1 MNRRFLAGAAL
12 VVSLSACGTDD
23 TPEPAEPATTSDDAP
38 TASPEAAAVT
48 TAAASTSA
56 PAELGTLKE
65 AGFGQSDEYVW
76 VTALVHN
83 NSAYVGQTVTVN
95 FNVLDAEGNILASES
110 QVESFSLPETDHIV
124 GTQVSLAQGETAA
137 KVEAALDVEASGAFS
152 DKPFPE
158 MPTSPVKFT
167 EEYGSHTASFEL
179 SNTLDMSLKTPR
191 VSLLCRD
198 DAGSI
203 VGGGSAYPELVP
215 AQGKVKVDVNLL
227 ASEEPADCSTFVG
240 APSDWDGAETAE
252 QPTSEAAPQSG
263 TPEEAFQIWVEQFG
277 TKDWQAHYET
287 LVSAQREVISEDAYV
302 ACRSAESPPVIEWGK
317 TLSVEDVGEMLI
329 PGTDVSLPATKV
341 SAEVSAEGMT
351 LPVDAHMLLEG
362 GEWKWSM
369 TQENVDNCSS

>member
-1 MNRRFLAGAAL
+1 MNWRFLAGAAL

-23 TPEPAEPATTSDDAP
+23 TPEPAQPESTSDAP
-38 TASPEAAAVT
+38 AASSEASAET
-48 TAAASTSA
+48 TEAASTA
-56 PAELGTLKE
+56 VPAELGTLKE

-83 NSAYVGQTVTVN
+83 NSADVGQTVTVN
-95 FNVLDAEGNILASES
+95 FNVLDADGNILASES
-110 QVESFSLPETDHIV
+110 QVESFSLPEADHIV
-124 GTQVSLAQGETAA
+124 GTQVSLAPGETAA
-137 KVEAALDVEASGAFS
+137 EVDAALDVEASGAFS

-179 SNTLDMSLKTPR
+179 SNTLEIALKNPR

-203 VGGGSAYPELVP
+203 MGGGSAYPELVS
-215 AQGKVKVDVNLL
+215 AQGTVKVDVNLL
-227 ASEEPADCSTFVG
+227 ASEEPEDCTVFVG
-240 APSDWDGAETAE
+240 APSDWEGDDAA

-277 TKDWQAHYET
+277 AKHWQAHYET
-287 LVSAQREVISEDAYV
+287 LVSAQREIISEDAYV
-302 ACRSAESPPVIEWGK
+302 ACRSAESPPALTWGK
-317 TLSVEDVGEMLI
+317 TLSVQDVGEILI

-341 SAEVSAEGMT
+341 TAEVSAEGMT
-351 LPVDAHMLLEG
+351 VPVDAHMLLED

-369 TQENVDNCSS
+369 TQENVNNCSR